1 MWGNF
6 RKAPNWS
13 ILSEA
18 ILSQICR
25 VQHHCA
31 LWWWPHSTVSFS
43 ATSFKGN
50 LKAGESLPFKLENK
64 KAVMITTDSAL
75 VTKYDVGWKYPLFG
89 LCLKSIC
96 FLFIFTYF
104 IYTGIQDSSF
114 LKFTWSCNNMYVL
127 KLAMRIPHMQFQAE
141 MRLCASDIHIYALLF
156 SYSSCFYAVSY
167 G

>member
-6 RKAPNWS
+6 RNASNWL

-18 ILSQICR
+18 ILCQICR

-31 LWWWPHSTVSFS
+31 LWWQPHSTVSFS

-89 LCLKSIC
+89 LCLKSVYFW
-96 FLFIFTYF
+96 FLFTFL
-104 IYTGIQDSSF
+104 IYTGIQDSLLF
-114 LKFTWSCNNMYVL
+114 KFTWSCNNMYVL
-127 KLAMRIPHMQFQAE
+127 ELAMRIPLMQFHAE
-141 MRLCASDIHIYALLF
+141 MRLCVSDIQTSKF
-156 SYSSCFYAVSY
+156 SYSRYFYTVSCR
-167 G
+167 